1 MPTIYKVRDQ
11 IKRTSQFYGSY
22 PQVRKIVSENPDAG
36 LMVEPLEYQYK
47 WQLVVMLKNAYDE
60 GRDDVLNGVD

>member
-11 IKRTSQFYGSY
+11 FNKTSKFFGSY
-22 PQVRKIVSENPDAG
+22 PQVRKIVLENPDAG

-60 GRDDVLNGVD
+60 GRDDVLNGMD

>member
-22 PQVRKIVSENPDAG
+22 PQVRKIMLENPDDG
-36 LMVEPLEYQYK
+36 LVIEPLEYQYK
-47 WQLVVMLKNAYDE
+47 WQLVVMMMDVYNE
-60 GRDDVLNGVD
+60 GREDVLSSMD

>member
-22 PQVRKIVSENPDAG
+22 PQVRKIVLENPDAG

-47 WQLVVMLKNAYDE
+47 WQLVVMLKNVYDE
-60 GRDDVLNGVD
+60 GRDDVSSCMD